1 MNISLIQIA
10 QASGLDTFLQRI
22 NYYII
27 NPFIRILF
35 ALAVVYFIYGIVQYV
50 LNRSNVEEKARG
62 RTHMMWGGIGIL
74 IMTSVFFILRILVS
88 TFGLDGV
95 TVNESIGEI
104 DIEIGDIQIEN

>member
-22 NYYII
+22 NYYIV
-27 NPFIRILF
+27 NPLIRILF
-35 ALAVVYFIYGIVQYV
+35 ALAVIYFIYGIVQYI
-50 LNRSNVEEKARG
+50 LNRSNAEEKERG
-62 RTHMMWGGIGIL
+62 RKHIMWGLIGL
-74 IMTSVFFILRILVS
+74 FIMTSVFFILRILVS

-104 DIEIGDIQIEN
+104 DIEIGDIETGN